1 MLCGLAA
8 PMLAAA
14 EPAVAP
20 PLAAAPDAIEAP
32 SFEFDLPAQPLAL
45 ALDRFADLTGRAA
58 LFSSTLVAGRTSAA
72 VRGRL
77 APLAALQALLQGTG
91 LEAEEVSAGRVAA
104 LVLKPA
110 GPSPSA
116 PVAAAPRAGQENY
129 DSLIQARVW
138 EALCAAPLTAQGGYR
153 SLLRFR
159 IDAAGRVQ
167 RAQLLGGSGDA
178 RRDLL
183 LVEALERVRIGRA
196 PPPQM
201 PQPVTMLILP
211 EQGGTPACASRG
223 R

>member
-8 PMLAAA
+8 PMLAVA

-58 LFSSTLVAGRTSAA
+58 LFSSTLVAGRTSSA
-72 VRGRL
+72 VRGHL

-110 GPSPSA
+110 GPSSPA
-116 PVAAAPRAGQENY
+116 PVAASRAGQENY

-201 PQPVTMLILP
+201 PQPVIMLILP